1 MQTQYTP
8 FHILAATAGLG
19 ILAVEIGTNIDHQY
33 HQTGTLWDSS
43 IAAVIAVGLGTA
55 LALTACHRSLRAWK
69 PVTAGFLLVA
79 FTLGAA
85 FSLTATLDRVAT
97 LRDQSLERVWSADP
111 ELTLLRIERDQARRD
126 ANTECS
132 VKRGGRGEKC
142 EKAEAQLKA
151 VTARVTER
159 EDALNPL
166 GKRLAALIPWI
177 TVREASV
184 FQPLLLPVA
193 LFMLGN
199 WLLAFGM
206 AGQKPKAEFG
216 TALSRRD
223 ELEARAQR
231 FALSFQATH
240 GRLPKAIEVRDN
252 LRVSS
257 AVAKRLH
264 DKITSQ

>member
-1 MQTQYTP
+1 MRTHYTA
-8 FHILAATAGLG
+8 FHVLSATAGLG
-19 ILAVEIGTNIDHQY
+19 ILAVDVGTNVDHMY

-55 LALTACHRSLRAWK
+55 LSLTACHVAIRAWK

-79 FTLGAA
+79 FILGAA
-85 FSLTATLDRVAT
+85 YSLTATLDRVAT
-97 LRDQSLERVWSADP
+97 LRDQSLERIWLADS
-111 ELTLLRIERDQARRD
+111 ELVLLRHERDRARRD
-126 ANTECS
+126 ANDECS

-142 EKAEAQLKA
+142 GKAEEQLKA

-166 GKRLAALIPWI
+166 GKRLATLIPGI
-177 TVREASV
+177 TVRDASL
-184 FQPLLLPVA
+184 FQPLLLPAA

-216 TALSRRD
+216 TSLSRRD

-231 FALSFQATH
+231 FAMSFEAAH
-240 GRLPKAIEVRDN
+240 GRKPKVIEFRDN
-252 LRVSS
+252 LNVSA

-264 DKITSQ
+264 DRVTSQ